1 MAYLRGMGGQPPIIT
16 THRYQPMKAL
26 IAYAL
31 FGAVALSTANY
42 IAEGMAE
49 GLRLQQAERAAQMEA
64 AWN

>member
-1 MAYLRGMGGQPPIIT
+1 
-16 THRYQPMKAL
+16 MKAL